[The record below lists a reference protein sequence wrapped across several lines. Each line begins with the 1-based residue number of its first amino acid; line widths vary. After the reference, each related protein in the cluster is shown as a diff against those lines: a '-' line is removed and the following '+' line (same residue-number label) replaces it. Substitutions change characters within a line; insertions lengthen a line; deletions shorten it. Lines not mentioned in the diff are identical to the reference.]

1 MDWSK
6 YSSLKSSKLASL
18 GKEKQVV
25 REAVSEV
32 KDSDGKVVRKAEA
45 KQEREYIALS
55 QKRWNAESGDAM
67 DDSKSEYSLSQ
78 LESEKARYDADM
90 ARAKAQS
97 DGIAAAIADDA
108 TLTISVNDN
117 SIILISEN
125 TAGKSALFH
134 GGYAAGT
141 VKISDPSSIYDN
153 ADTDAKVCVYKSN
166 NTKNITIKNSLGV
179 SRDFKI
185 LYIGV

>member
-18 GKEKQVV
+18 GKEKQVMK
-25 REAVSEV
+25 EAVSEV
-32 KDSDGKVVRKAEA
+32 KDSDGKVVRKAED
-45 KQEREYIALS
+45 KQEREYVAMS

-97 DGIAAAIADDA
+97 DGLALAIAD
-108 TLTISVNDN
+108 
-117 SIILISEN
+117 
-125 TAGKSALFH
+125 
-134 GGYAAGT
+134 
-141 VKISDPSSIYDN
+141 
-153 ADTDAKVCVYKSN
+153 
-166 NTKNITIKNSLGV
+166 
-179 SRDFKI
+179 FKK
-185 LYIGV
+185 L

>member
-18 GKEKQVV
+18 GKEKQVMK
-25 REAVSEV
+25 EAISEV

-97 DGIAAAIADDA
+97 DGIALAIAD
-108 TLTISVNDN
+108 
-117 SIILISEN
+117 
-125 TAGKSALFH
+125 
-134 GGYAAGT
+134 
-141 VKISDPSSIYDN
+141 
-153 ADTDAKVCVYKSN
+153 
-166 NTKNITIKNSLGV
+166 
-179 SRDFKI
+179 FKK
-185 LYIGV
+185 L